1 MAYVNFG
8 QFADL
13 VMQHATELMMTSPAF
28 KPVVE
33 SIALPG
39 MSQQNLLMFKGPVK
53 L

>member
-8 QFADL
+8 QYSGH

-28 KPVVE
+28 KPTVE

-39 MSQQNLLMFKGPVK
+39 MSQQNLLMFKGPIK